1 VLYSHCVTQVTV
13 SKSANATMPKADNRT
28 PQDAIDG
35 TASQDVLKLPDGHTI
50 TYHTIG
56 NASLPLMLFVVGSS
70 GLGSLYRR
78 LSIEL
83 SANFQCVYYDKRGF
97 LPADTDKTSV
107 AEHTNQLVLASQN
120 ADDAA
125 ALIKHISPH
134 TPICVFGTSTG
145 GTAVLDLV
153 VRYPELI
160 HTAVLHEPITFS
172 AMPPSELKDG
182 ILALYRCLPC
192 FEDQVEGSKTYAD
205 HMFRPRSPET
215 SSVLHANLSRVNQ
228 NDGVVPKRST
238 LPAESAAAFNARQ
251 GEQEGAAMLAY
262 EVDIHRAKSVKDKI
276 LLVRGIESKGWPI
289 SQPVNCLAQALGDD
303 VKVWELTG
311 DHLSFAARRR
321 VVTFAEQLV
330 GILRQEGRVSF
341 STDSGPRSRL

>member
-1 VLYSHCVTQVTV
+1 M
-13 SKSANATMPKADNRT
+13 SKAENRT
-28 PQDAIDG
+28 PQATIDG
-35 TASQDVLKLPDGHTI
+35 SGSQDVLKLSDGHTI

-78 LSIEL
+78 LAAEL
-83 SANFQCVYYDKRGF
+83 SSTFRCVYYDKRGF

-107 AEHTNQLVLASQN
+107 AKQTNQLILASQN

-125 ALIKHISPH
+125 ALIKHVSPH
-134 TPICVFGTSTG
+134 TPVHVFGTSTG

-172 AMPPSELKDG
+172 VMPPTEFKDE
-182 ILALYRCLPC
+182 ILALYRSLPY
-192 FEDQVEGSKTYAD
+192 FEDQVEGSKTYAGY
-205 HMFRPRSPET
+205 MFRPHCTET
-215 SSVLHANLSRVNQ
+215 SSALHASLSRVDQ
-228 NDGVVPKRST
+228 NYGVVPKRST

-262 EVDIHRAKSVKDKI
+262 DVDVQRARSMRHK
-276 LLVRGIESKGWPI
+276 LLLIRGMESRGWPI
-289 SQPVNCLAQALGDD
+289 SQPVNDLAQALGDD
-303 VKVWELTG
+303 VKVWELAG

-330 GILRQEGRVSF
+330 GVLRQEGRVSF
-341 STDSGPRSRL
+341 STDSEPRSRL